1 MKLIKD
7 YELVVGLEVH
17 VELKTKTKIFCSCPT
32 DFGAPPNTQCC
43 PVCMGLP
50 AAMPRLNAR
59 AAEYAVTAGLAL
71 GCRINKVSR
80 FDRKNYFYPDLPKGY
95 QITQY
100 FTPLCEK
107 GGLRIDTQSGE
118 KTIGITR
125 IHMEEDAGKLSHE
138 VLRDGVERADEHSA
152 LIPVG
157 ESAEYVFDAPTEIH
171 GIRLVFDSNFN
182 RGFWQM
188 PKNFVLHE
196 ENYKPC
202 EVMTRDYDITLTL
215 EDGSVETLKLRNN
228 RTRLVKLPLERT
240 VKSVR
245 FTVLSTFGA
254 EAARVFTFEL
264 Y

>member
-1 MKLIKD
+1 MKTMQRK
-7 YELVVGLEVH
+7 LVA
-17 VELKTKTKIFCSCPT
+17 I
-32 DFGAPPNTQCC
+32 GA
-43 PVCMGLP
+43 VAAAAVSACM
-50 AAMPRLNAR
+50 
-59 AAEYAVTAGLAL
+59 AAEVGAAVSPDGRNTIRLHAAPLA
-71 GCRINKVSR
+71 
-80 FDRKNYFYPDLPKGY
+80 Y
-95 QITQY
+95 
-100 FTPLCEK
+100 
-107 GGLRIDTQSGE
+107 
-118 KTIGITR
+118 
-125 IHMEEDAGKLSHE
+125 E

-182 RGFWQM
+182 RGYWQM